1 MKRDLTHSGRAAATQ
16 LSDHAIERYKPPD
29 RANGRNLMPSL
40 SRMFSARVALALMVL
55 AGVSLA
61 NPDNT
66 WDGTWELNVA
76 RSKFDPGPPLKS
88 QTRTIRTEGDMQTV
102 TIKGANA
109 EGGSVATKS
118 TYRLDGKDYP
128 IIGSTDVNALAMKR
142 VDESTVSGALKR
154 DGKVVSQ
161 VTRTL
166 SKDGKVMT
174 VTTKGTNPAG
184 QPMNNVL
191 VFDRR

>member
-1 MKRDLTHSGRAAATQ
+1 ML
-16 LSDHAIERYKPPD
+16 
-29 RANGRNLMPSL
+29 SL
-40 SRMFSARVALALMVL
+40 SGMFSARVLLALML
-55 AGVSLA
+55 LTGVSLA
-61 NPDNT
+61 NPDNA

-76 RSKFDPGPPLKS
+76 KSKFDPGPPLKS

-128 IIGSTDVNALAMKR
+128 IIGSADVDALAMKR
-142 VDESTVSGALKR
+142 VDESTVSGAIKR
-154 DGKVVSQ
+154 NGKVVSQ